1 MALDYFWDAML
12 VRLSAVL
19 RLKLKGS
26 WVSVVGRE
34 GGGGAAAGMWVQK
47 RGRRMT
53 WEILYSLI
61 SATLTMSL
69 LQSCTKGI
77 ENRW

>member
-34 GGGGAAAGMWVQK
+34 GGGGAAARMWVQK
-47 RGRRMT
+47 RG
-53 WEILYSLI
+53 
-61 SATLTMSL
+61 
-69 LQSCTKGI
+69 GG
-77 ENRW
+77 